1 MIRLTLNEEEQLML
15 THTMKATADRRL
27 RERCQAILMAARG
40 RRHVQIA
47 EDLGVNV
54 RTIQRWLNAY
64 QAHGLKGLPIRW
76 APGAPPRIPEPC
88 MAAVLAWIKEGP
100 ARCGLDRANWTY
112 NELAA
117 HLYRTHGVAVSPSTM
132 QRSCAMRGVRP
143 YRPTYQYLKGDPT
156 EQELARQDLAALKKS
171 PGRHPRLAQSG

>member
-1 MIRLTLNEEEQLML
+1 MIRLTLNDDERLVL
-15 THTMKATADRRL
+15 THTMKETADRRL
-27 RERCQAILMAARG
+27 RARCQAILMAARG
-40 RRHVQIA
+40 RRHGQIA
-47 EDLGVNV
+47 EDLGVTV

-64 QAHGLKGLPIRW
+64 QAHGLEGLHIRW
-76 APGAPPRIPEPC
+76 APGAPPRIPESC
-88 MAAVLAWIKEGP
+88 MAEIIEWIKEGP

-112 NELAA
+112 SELAA

-156 EQELARQDLAALKKS
+156 EQEATRQDLATLKKKPTRGTS
-171 PGRHPRLAQSG
+171 SC